1 MADRLTIA
9 RPYAKAAFASARADN
24 RLAPWSE
31 ALSVAAQTVTDA
43 RVKPLIGSPRVSAAQ
58 LAQLVSAIAGA
69 SLDDN
74 GKRFIGL
81 LADNKRLGYLPEIS
95 RVFNALKDEAEGRV
109 DVVITSAAPMA
120 SGEQAT
126 LAASLEKRF
135 GRKVR
140 VHAKVDASL
149 IGGALVQA
157 GDLVIDGSLK
167 SRLERLAYEL
177 TA

>member
-9 RPYAKAAFASARADN
+9 RPYAKAAFATAKSTSRLGPASQAIARGAAAVAD
-24 RLAPWSE
+24 E
-31 ALSVAAQTVTDA
+31 
-43 RVKPLIGSPRVSAAQ
+43 RVKHLLGSPKVTAAQ
-58 LAQLVSAIAGA
+58 LAGFFCDIAGA
-69 SLDDN
+69 DLSDN
-74 GKRFIGL
+74 GRNFFRL

-95 RVFNALKDEAEGRV
+95 RLFDQLKDEAEGVV
-109 DVVITSAAPMA
+109 DVNVTSAAPMA
-120 SGEQAT
+120 QGEQAA

-140 VHAKVDASL
+140 VHADVDAVL
-149 IGGALVQA
+149 LGGATVRA

>member
-9 RPYAKAAFASARADN
+9 RPYAKAGFATAKATSRLGPASLAIARGAAAVAD
-24 RLAPWSE
+24 E
-31 ALSVAAQTVTDA
+31 
-43 RVKPLIGSPRVSAAQ
+43 RVKHLLGSPKVTAAQ
-58 LAQLVSAIAGA
+58 LADFFCEVAGPDL
-69 SLDDN
+69 SDN
-74 GKRFIGL
+74 GRNFFRL

-95 RVFNALKDEAEGRV
+95 RVFDQLKDEAEGVV
-109 DVVITSAAPMA
+109 DVTVTSAAPMA
-120 SGEQAT
+120 QGEQGA

-140 VHAKVDASL
+140 VHAEVDAGL
-149 IGGALVQA
+149 LGGATVRA

>member
-9 RPYAKAAFASARADN
+9 RPYAKAAFAAARSASRLGPASLAIARGAAAVAD
-24 RLAPWSE
+24 E
-31 ALSVAAQTVTDA
+31 
-43 RVKPLIGSPRVSAAQ
+43 RVKHLLGSPKVTAAQ
-58 LAQLVSAIAGA
+58 LADFLCDVAGKD
-69 SLDDN
+69 LDDSGRN
-74 GKRFIGL
+74 FFRL

-95 RVFNALKDEAEGRV
+95 RVFDQLKDEAEGVV
-109 DVVITSAAPMA
+109 DVNVTSAAPMA
-120 SGEQAT
+120 QGEQDA
-126 LAASLEKRF
+126 LSRSLEKRF

-140 VHAKVDASL
+140 VHAEVDATL
-149 IGGALVQA
+149 LGGATVRA